1 MALVISF
8 VLELKELPEGFMV
21 TPFVS
26 YYCGSTHAKG
36 IIDGERSTSMGKDG
50 MIETVF
56 SLPPYRLAFCQLVRR
71 G

>member
-8 VLELKELPEGFMV
+8 VLV

-36 IIDGERSTSMGKDG
+36 IIDRERSTSVGRDG
-50 MIETVF
+50 MIERV
-56 SLPPYRLAFCQLVRR
+56 SLPPYRLAFYQLVRR